1 MIGALV
7 LITLLALGTAWVV
20 WRRSERHHL
29 ATVRAL
35 MNAVDAGDSL
45 TRGHSRRVA
54 VMCVAVGRRLG
65 LRGRA
70 IRELECAALLH
81 DLGRT
86 ALQRAILDKPG
97 SLDPSERNA
106 LRAHPA
112 VAHAWVRS
120 MGFYPRAAEIV
131 LAHHER
137 MDGKGYPRGLSAK
150 RIPLGSRI
158 VMAVAAFDAMTS
170 DRPYR
175 RGLSPEAA
183 FDELLANSGTQFFP
197 DVVEAIIDLYAS
209 NELLAGFTPEEL
221 DAYARGDY
229 GSRAVEAHIARVGFE
244 PSREDASANGEEY
257 GIPMLAMLP
266 LPGDTGSQEAEFA
279 LAPGRD
285 LKLVGAALSDT
296 GCVRLNNEDAFG
308 MFGDDARGPGTLLL
322 VADGLGGHA
331 AGETASRLAVEMMQ
345 GTYFTAVGG
354 CGMGA
359 ALTEALGAAD
369 AAVRTAA
376 DEGPAT
382 LGMGTT
388 CTAAAIDGHA
398 LVIGHVGD
406 SRAYLVATEG
416 IARLTTD
423 HTLAGEFERVA
434 GAEGLAGNAHVL
446 TRCLGGGGELRCDVS
461 HDAIP
466 LVEGDAIVLCTDG
479 LSGVVDDEEIE
490 SAVRQR
496 APADAC
502 RFLVETARERGG
514 PDNITVL
521 VARVERV

>member
-1 MIGALV
+1 MIVVLALLPLV
-7 LITLLALGTAWVV
+7 ALGTTWLV
-20 WRRSERHHL
+20 RRRAERNHL

-45 TRGHSRRVA
+45 TRGHSRRVS

-70 IRELECAALLH
+70 IEELECAALLH
-81 DLGRT
+81 DLGRS
-86 ALQRAILDKPG
+86 ALQREILDKPG
-97 SLDPSERNA
+97 SLDPSERHA
-106 LRAHPA
+106 LRAHA
-112 VAHAWVRS
+112 EVAHAWLRS

-131 LAHHER
+131 RAHHER
-137 MDGKGYPRGLSAK
+137 MDGTGYPRGLTAK

-158 VMAVAAFDAMTS
+158 IMAVAAFDAMTS

-175 RGLSPEAA
+175 RGLSPDAA
-183 FDELLANSGTQFFP
+183 FEELLANSGSQFFP

-209 NELLAGFTPEEL
+209 GGLLAGFAPEEL
-221 DAYARGDY
+221 EAYARGDY
-229 GSRAVEAHIARVGFE
+229 GSRAVEAHIARIGFE
-244 PSREDASANGEEY
+244 PSQKDATADGGDF

-266 LPGDTGSQEAEFA
+266 LPGDTSAQKAEFA
-279 LAPGRD
+279 LSPDRG
-285 LKLVGAALSDT
+285 LKLVSAALSDA
-296 GCVRLNNEDAFG
+296 GCTRLDNEDAFG
-308 MFGDDARGPGTLLL
+308 MFGDDARGPGTLFL

-331 AGETASRLAVEMMQ
+331 AGEMASRLAVEMMQ
-345 GTYFTAVGG
+345 GTYFTAVAG

-359 ALTEALGAAD
+359 ALAEALGAAD
-369 AAVRTAA
+369 AAVRAAA
-376 DEGPAT
+376 DEGPST

-398 LVIGHVGD
+398 LVVGHVGD
-406 SRAYLVATEG
+406 SRAYLVALEG
-416 IARLTTD
+416 LVRLTTD

-434 GAEGLAGNAHVL
+434 GAEGLAGSAHVL
-446 TRCLGGGGELRCDVS
+446 TRCLGGGAELKCDVS

-466 LVEGDAIVLCTDG
+466 LLEGDAIVLCTDG

-490 SAVRQR
+490 SVVRQR

-521 VARVERV
+521 VARVERA

>member
-1 MIGALV
+1 MIVLFALLPLV
-7 LITLLALGTAWVV
+7 ALGTAWFV
-20 WRRSERHHL
+20 RRRAERNHL

-35 MNAVDAGDSL
+35 MNALDAGDPL

-70 IRELECAALLH
+70 IEELECAALLH

-97 SLDPSERNA
+97 SLDPSERHA
-106 LRAHPA
+106 LRAHA
-112 VAHAWVRS
+112 EVAHAWLRS

-131 LAHHER
+131 RAHHER
-137 MDGKGYPRGLSAK
+137 MDGTGYPRGLSAK

-158 VMAVAAFDAMTS
+158 IMAVAAFDAMTS

-175 RGLSPEAA
+175 RGLSPDAA
-183 FDELLANSGTQFFP
+183 FEELLANSGSQFFP
-197 DVVEAIIDLYAS
+197 DVVEALIDLYAS
-209 NELLAGFTPEEL
+209 GELFVGFAPEDLE
-221 DAYARGDY
+221 AYARGDY
-229 GSRAVEAHIARVGFE
+229 GSRAVEAHIARIGFE
-244 PSREDASANGEEY
+244 PSLKDASADGEDF

-266 LPGDTGSQEAEFA
+266 LPGGTSAQEAEFA
-279 LAPGRD
+279 LSPDRG
-285 LKLVGAALSDT
+285 LKLVTAALSDT
-296 GCVRLNNEDAFG
+296 GCARLDNEDAFG

-322 VADGLGGHA
+322 VADGLGGYA

-345 GTYFTAVGG
+345 GAYFTAVAGS
-354 CGMGA
+354 GMGE
-359 ALTEALGAAD
+359 ALTEALGTAD
-369 AAVRTAA
+369 AAVRAAA

-398 LVIGHVGD
+398 LVVGHVGD
-406 SRAYLVATEG
+406 SRAYLVAMEG
-416 IARLTTD
+416 LVRLTTD

-434 GAEGLAGNAHVL
+434 GAEGLAGSAHVL
-446 TRCLGGGGELRCDVS
+446 TRCLGGGGELKCEVS
-461 HDAIP
+461 RDPIP